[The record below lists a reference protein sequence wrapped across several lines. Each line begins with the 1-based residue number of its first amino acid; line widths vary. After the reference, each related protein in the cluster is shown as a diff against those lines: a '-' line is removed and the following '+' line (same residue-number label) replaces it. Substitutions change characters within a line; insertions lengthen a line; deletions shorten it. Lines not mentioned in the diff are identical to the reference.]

1 MNRGKPRPPKSA
13 MLIDKP
19 ALRPGVRSLSLKG
32 GARRPGRL
40 YWYLEYSATDK
51 AAKAEA
57 YQVARES
64 AEVMRLLIVK
74 ERVE

>member
-19 ALRPGVRSLSLKG
+19 ALRPGMRNLSLKG
-32 GARRPGRL
+32 GTTKPGRL
-40 YWYLEYSATDK
+40 YWYGEYAVTDK
-51 AAKAEA
+51 AAKEEA